1 MFVESTGN
9 AKSFT
14 AMLEQFKQ
22 HIAQKFPESFSG
34 KTLLAVSGGVDSM
47 VLLHLYHVLKLDFAV
62 AHCNFQ
68 LRGIESD
75 LDEKLVV
82 DFCRKHNILCFVE
95 RFDTMQFVESRK
107 VSIQIAARELR
118 YSWFKQI
125 CIDHDY
131 QFIATAH
138 HLDDQ
143 AETFLINF
151 TRGTGIDGLVGIP
164 EKNENIIRPLL
175 NFSREEILNY
185 ATQNGVAWREDQ
197 SNATTKYLRN
207 KMRHLVLPVLKEENT
222 EFLKSFQNTLNHLK
236 QTQLLANDAVTFFEN
251 ECVQIN
257 EDQLEIDLEKA
268 QNFNNNKIYLLQ
280 VLKRF
285 GFSSIDEI
293 EKICSSEAGKVLKND
308 QYTILKDRKKLI
320 VFEEKFISNSI
331 FYIKSKDDVL
341 NIPIFMNISEV
352 EKEEFNSDKSA
363 IFVNS
368 NLLKWPLVLRRRQ
381 TGDFFQ
387 PFGMSGIK
395 KVSKFFKDEKL
406 SKIQKENTWILEN
419 GDGKIIWIVGLRAD
433 DRFKI
438 TSNNQQNYKITLN
451 Q

>member
-1 MFVESTGN
+1 
-9 AKSFT
+9 
-14 AMLEQFKQ
+14 MLDQFKQ
-22 HIAQKFPESFSG
+22 HIAQKFTEIFNG

-47 VLLHLYHVLKLDFAV
+47 VLLHLYFALKLDFAV

-68 LRGIESD
+68 LRGTESD
-75 LDEKLVV
+75 LDEKLVA
-82 DFCRKHNILCFVE
+82 DFCIKNNIPFFVE
-95 RFDTMQFVESRK
+95 RFDTMQIVEARK

-118 YSWFKQI
+118 YNWFKQI
-125 CIDHDY
+125 CIDQNY

-175 NFSREEILNY
+175 SFSREDILKYAIENEI
-185 ATQNGVAWREDQ
+185 AWREDQ
-197 SNATTKYLRN
+197 SNASTKYLRN
-207 KMRHLVLPVLKEENT
+207 KMRHLVLPVLKEENA

-236 QTQLLANDAVTFFEN
+236 QAQLLANDAVAFFEKD
-251 ECVQIN
+251 CVKMID
-257 EDQLEIDLEKA
+257 DQLEIDLEKTE
-268 QNFNNNKIYLLQ
+268 NFNNKKHYLLQ
-280 VLKRF
+280 ILKRY

-293 EKICSSEAGKVLKND
+293 EKICISDAGKVLKND

-320 VFEEKFISNSI
+320 VFEEKSVLKHV

-341 NIPIFMNISEV
+341 NLPFLMNISEV
-352 EKEEFNSDKSA
+352 ETEEFNTDKRT

-368 NLLKWPLVLRRRQ
+368 YLLKWPLVLRRKK
-381 TGDFFQ
+381 TGDYFQ
-387 PFGMSGIK
+387 PFGMNGIK

-406 SKIQKENTWILEN
+406 SKIQKDNTWILEN

-438 TSNNQQNYKITLN
+438 TSNNQKNYKITLN

>member
-1 MFVESTGN
+1 
-9 AKSFT
+9 
-14 AMLEQFKQ
+14 MLDQFKQ
-22 HIAQKFPESFSG
+22 HIAQKFPEIFNG

-47 VLLHLYHVLKLDFAV
+47 VLLHLYFALKLDFAV

-68 LRGIESD
+68 LRGTESD
-75 LDEKLVV
+75 LDEKLVA
-82 DFCRKHNILCFVE
+82 DFCIKNNIPCFVE
-95 RFDTMQFVESRK
+95 RFDTMQIVEARK

-118 YSWFKQI
+118 YNWFKQI
-125 CIDHDY
+125 CIDQNY

-175 NFSREEILNY
+175 SFSREDILKYAIENEI
-185 ATQNGVAWREDQ
+185 AWREDQ
-197 SNATTKYLRN
+197 SNASTKYLRN
-207 KMRHLVLPVLKEENT
+207 KMRHLVLPVLKEENA

-236 QTQLLANDAVTFFEN
+236 QTQLLANDAVAFFEKD
-251 ECVQIN
+251 CVKMID
-257 EDQLEIDLEKA
+257 DQLEIDLEKA

-280 VLKRF
+280 VLKRY
-285 GFSSIDEI
+285 GFTSADEI
-293 EKICSSEAGKVLKND
+293 KKICSSEAGKVLKNE

-320 VFEEKFISNSI
+320 VFEEKSVLKHV

-341 NIPIFMNISEV
+341 NLPFLMNISEV
-352 EKEEFNSDKSA
+352 ETEEFNTDKRT

-368 NLLKWPLVLRRRQ
+368 NLLKWPLVLRRKK
-381 TGDFFQ
+381 TGDYFQ
-387 PFGMSGIK
+387 PFGMNGIK

-406 SKIQKENTWILEN
+406 SKIQKDNTWILEN

-438 TSNNQQNYKITLN
+438 TSNNQKNYKITLN

>member
-1 MFVESTGN
+1 
-9 AKSFT
+9 
-14 AMLEQFKQ
+14 MLNQFKQ
-22 HIAQKFPESFSG
+22 HITQKFPESVSG

-47 VLLHLYHVLKLDFAV
+47 VLLHLYQALKLDFAV

-68 LRGIESD
+68 LRGTESN

-82 DFCRKHNILCFVE
+82 YFCKKHDIPCFVE

-118 YSWFKQI
+118 YNWFKQI
-125 CIDHDY
+125 CADNDY

-143 AETFLINF
+143 VETFLINF

-175 NFSREEILNY
+175 IFSRDEILNY
-185 ATQNGVAWREDQ
+185 AAENGVEWREDQ

-222 EFLKSFQNTLNHLK
+222 EFLKSFQNTLHHLK
-236 QTQLLANDAVTFFEN
+236 QTQLLANDAVAFFEK
-251 ECVQIN
+251 ECAQMID
-257 EDQLEIDLEKA
+257 DQLEIDLDKA
-268 QNFNNNKIYLLQ
+268 QNFNNNKHYLLQ
-280 VLKRF
+280 VLKIY
-285 GFSSIDEI
+285 GFNSADEI
-293 EKICSSEAGKVLKND
+293 EKICLSDSGKVLKNNG
-308 QYTILKDRKKLI
+308 YTVLKDRNKLI
-320 VFEEKFISNSI
+320 VFEEKSVRDDL
-331 FYIKSKDDVL
+331 FYINTKTDVL
-341 NIPIFMNISEV
+341 SLPFFMNISEV
-352 EKEEFNSDKSA
+352 EKEEFNSDKST

-368 NLLKWPLVLRRRQ
+368 NLLKWPLVLRRKQ
-381 TGDFFQ
+381 TGDYFQ
-387 PFGMSGIK
+387 PFGMNGVK

-406 SKIQKENTWILEN
+406 SKIQKDNTWILEN

>member
-1 MFVESTGN
+1 
-9 AKSFT
+9 
-14 AMLEQFKQ
+14 MLDQFKQ
-22 HIAQKFPESFSG
+22 HIAQKFPEIFNG

-47 VLLHLYHVLKLDFAV
+47 VLLHLYFALKLDFAV

-68 LRGIESD
+68 LRGTESD
-75 LDEKLVV
+75 LDEKLVA
-82 DFCRKHNILCFVE
+82 DFCIKNNIPFFVE
-95 RFDTMQFVESRK
+95 RFDTMQIVEARK
-107 VSIQIAARELR
+107 LSIQIAARELR
-118 YSWFKQI
+118 YNWFKQI
-125 CIDHDY
+125 CIDQNY

-175 NFSREEILNY
+175 SFSREDILKYAIENEI
-185 ATQNGVAWREDQ
+185 AWREDQ
-197 SNATTKYLRN
+197 SNASTKYLRN
-207 KMRHLVLPVLKEENT
+207 KMRHLVLPVLKEENA

-236 QTQLLANDAVTFFEN
+236 QTQLLANDAVAFFEK
-251 ECVQIN
+251 ECVKMKDK
-257 EDQLEIDLEKA
+257 ELEIDLEKA

-280 VLKRF
+280 VLKRY
-285 GFSSIDEI
+285 GFTSADEI
-293 EKICSSEAGKVLKND
+293 KKICSSEAGKVLKND

-320 VFEEKFISNSI
+320 IFEEKSISNNI

-341 NIPIFMNISEV
+341 NLPLFMNISEV
-352 EKEEFNSDKSA
+352 ETEEFNTDKRT

-368 NLLKWPLVLRRRQ
+368 NLLKWPLVLRRKQ
-381 TGDFFQ
+381 TGDCFQ
-387 PFGMSGIK
+387 PFGMNGIK

-406 SKIQKENTWILEN
+406 SKIQKDNTWILEN

-438 TSNNQQNYKITLN
+438 TSNNQKNYKITLN

>member
-1 MFVESTGN
+1 MFVKSTSN

-14 AMLEQFKQ
+14 AMLNQFKQ
-22 HIAQKFPESFSG
+22 HIAQKFPESVSG

-47 VLLHLYHVLKLDFAV
+47 VLLHLYHALKLNFAV

-68 LRGIESD
+68 LRGTESD
-75 LDEKLVV
+75 LDEKLVF
-82 DFCRKHNILCFVE
+82 DFCKKNNIPCFIE

-118 YSWFKQI
+118 YHWFKQI
-125 CIDHDY
+125 CIDLNY

-175 NFSREEILNY
+175 NFSREKILNY
-185 ATQNGVAWREDQ
+185 ATENGVEWREDQ

-222 EFLKSFQNTLNHLK
+222 EFLKSFQNTLNNLK
-236 QTQLLANDAVTFFEN
+236 QTQLLANDAVAFFET

-257 EDQLEIDLEKA
+257 ENQLEINLDKA
-268 QNFNNNKIYLLQ
+268 QNFNNNKHYLLQ
-280 VLKRF
+280 VLKRY

-293 EKICSSEAGKVLKND
+293 EKICSSETGKVLKND

-320 VFEEKFISNSI
+320 VFEEKSVLNNI

-352 EKEEFNSDKSA
+352 EKDEFNSDKYT

-368 NLLKWPLVLRRRQ
+368 NLLKWPLVLRRKQ

-387 PFGMSGIK
+387 PFGMNGVK

-406 SKIQKENTWILEN
+406 SKIEKDNTWILEN

>member
-1 MFVESTGN
+1 
-9 AKSFT
+9 
-14 AMLEQFKQ
+14 MLDQFKQ
-22 HIAQKFPESFSG
+22 HIAHKFPELFSG

-47 VLLHLYHVLKLDFAV
+47 VLLHLYFALKLDFAV

-68 LRGIESD
+68 LRGTESD

-82 DFCRKHNILCFVE
+82 DFCTKNNIPCFVE

-118 YSWFKQI
+118 YNWFKQL
-125 CIDHDY
+125 CIENDY
-131 QFIATAH
+131 QLIATAH

-175 NFSREEILNY
+175 NFSREDILNY
-185 ATQNGVAWREDQ
+185 AIENGVEWREDQ
-197 SNATTKYLRN
+197 SNTTTKYLRN
-207 KMRHLVLPVLKEENT
+207 KMRHLVLPVLKEENHQ
-222 EFLKSFQNTLNHLK
+222 FLKSFQNTLHHLK
-236 QTQLLANDAVTFFEN
+236 QTQLLAADAFLFFKEK
-251 ECVQIN
+251 CVICEQ
-257 EDQLEIDLEKA
+257 DMVRIDLEQAAKF
-268 QNFNNNKIYLLQ
+268 QNKLHYLVQ
-280 VLKRF
+280 VLMPY
-285 GFSSIDEI
+285 GFHSLTEI
-293 EKICSSEAGKVLKND
+293 QKICKAHSGKILQNNSH
-308 QYTILKDRKKLI
+308 TILKNRNELI
-320 VFEEKFISNSI
+320 VFQQRESDSGVFFI
-331 FYIKSKDDVL
+331 KDKEDVL
-341 NIPIFMNISEV
+341 HLPIFMNILKIENN
-352 EKEEFNSDKSA
+352 EINTDKHT

-368 NLLKWPLVLRRRQ
+368 ELLKWPLVLRKKKA
-381 TGDFFQ
+381 TDVFQ
-387 PFGMSGIK
+387 PFGMNGMK

-406 SKIQKENTWILEN
+406 SQIEKDQVWILQN

-438 TSNNQQNYKITLN
+438 TNNIQQNYKITLN

>member
-1 MFVESTGN
+1 
-9 AKSFT
+9 
-14 AMLEQFKQ
+14 MLDQFKQ
-22 HIAQKFPESFSG
+22 HIAQKFPEIFNG

-47 VLLHLYHVLKLDFAV
+47 VLLHLYFALKLDFAV

-68 LRGIESD
+68 LRGTESD
-75 LDEKLVV
+75 LDEKLVA
-82 DFCRKHNILCFVE
+82 DFCIKNNIPFFVE
-95 RFDTMQFVESRK
+95 RFDTMQIVEARK
-107 VSIQIAARELR
+107 LSIQIAARELR
-118 YSWFKQI
+118 YNWFKQI
-125 CIDHDY
+125 CIDQNY

-175 NFSREEILNY
+175 SFSREDILKYAIENEI
-185 ATQNGVAWREDQ
+185 AWREDQ
-197 SNATTKYLRN
+197 SNASTKYLRN
-207 KMRHLVLPVLKEENT
+207 KMRHLVLPVLKEENA

-236 QTQLLANDAVTFFEN
+236 QAQLLANDAVAFFEKD
-251 ECVQIN
+251 CVKMID
-257 EDQLEIDLEKA
+257 DQLEIDLEKA

-280 VLKRF
+280 VLKRY
-285 GFSSIDEI
+285 GFTSADEI
-293 EKICSSEAGKVLKND
+293 KKICSSEAGKVLKND

-320 VFEEKFISNSI
+320 IFEEKSISNNI

-341 NIPIFMNISEV
+341 NLPLFMNISEV
-352 EKEEFNSDKSA
+352 ETEEFNTDKRT

-368 NLLKWPLVLRRRQ
+368 NLLKWPLVLRRKQ
-381 TGDFFQ
+381 TGDCFQ
-387 PFGMSGIK
+387 PFGMNGIK

-406 SKIQKENTWILEN
+406 SKIQKDNTWILEN

-438 TSNNQQNYKITLN
+438 TSNNQKNYKITLN

>member
-1 MFVESTGN
+1 MFVKSAGN

-14 AMLEQFKQ
+14 AMLDQFKQ
-22 HIAQKFPESFSG
+22 HIAQKFPEIFNG

-47 VLLHLYHVLKLDFAV
+47 VLLHLYFALKLDFAV

-68 LRGIESD
+68 LRGTESD
-75 LDEKLVV
+75 LDEKLVA
-82 DFCRKHNILCFVE
+82 DFCIKNNIPFFVE
-95 RFDTMQFVESRK
+95 RFDTMQFVENRK
-107 VSIQIAARELR
+107 TSIQIAARELR
-118 YSWFKQI
+118 YNWFKQI
-125 CIDHDY
+125 CIDQNY

-175 NFSREEILNY
+175 SFSREDILKYAIENEI
-185 ATQNGVAWREDQ
+185 AWREDQ
-197 SNATTKYLRN
+197 SNSSTKYLRN
-207 KMRHLVLPVLKEENT
+207 KMRHLVLPVLKEENA

-236 QTQLLANDAVTFFEN
+236 QTQLLANDAVAFFEK
-251 ECVQIN
+251 ECVKMKD
-257 EDQLEIDLEKA
+257 EELEIDLEKTE
-268 QNFNNNKIYLLQ
+268 NFNNKKHYLLQ
-280 VLKRF
+280 ILKRY

-293 EKICSSEAGKVLKND
+293 EKICISDAGKVLKNE

-320 VFEEKFISNSI
+320 VFEEKSVLKHV

-341 NIPIFMNISEV
+341 NLPFLMNISEV
-352 EKEEFNSDKSA
+352 ETEEFNTDKRT

-368 NLLKWPLVLRRRQ
+368 NLLKWPLVLRRKK
-381 TGDFFQ
+381 TGDYFQ
-387 PFGMSGIK
+387 PFGMNGIK

-406 SKIQKENTWILEN
+406 SKIQKDNTWILEN

-438 TSNNQQNYKITLN
+438 TSNNQKNYKITLN

>member
-1 MFVESTGN
+1 
-9 AKSFT
+9 
-14 AMLEQFKQ
+14 MLDQFKQ
-22 HIAQKFPESFSG
+22 HITQKFPESFSG

-47 VLLHLYHVLKLDFAV
+47 VLLHLYHALKLNFAV

-68 LRGIESD
+68 LRGTESD
-75 LDEKLVV
+75 LDEELVAT
-82 DFCRKHNILCFVE
+82 FCKNNNIPYFVE
-95 RFDTMQFVESRK
+95 RFDTMQIVETRK

-118 YSWFKQI
+118 YNWFNQI

-131 QFIATAH
+131 QFITTAH

-164 EKNENIIRPLL
+164 ERNENIIRPLL

-185 ATQNGVAWREDQ
+185 ATENEVEWREDQ

-222 EFLKSFQNTLNHLK
+222 EFLKSFHNTLHHLK
-236 QTQLLANDAVTFFEN
+236 QTQLLANDAVVFFEN
-251 ECVQIN
+251 ECVKMIN
-257 EDQLEIDLEKA
+257 DQLEIDLDKA
-268 QNFNNNKIYLLQ
+268 QNFNNYKHYLLQ
-280 VLKRF
+280 VLKRY
-285 GFSSIDEI
+285 GFNSINEI
-293 EKICSSEAGKVLKND
+293 EKICISEAGKVLKND
-308 QYTILKDRKKLI
+308 HYTILKDRNKLI
-320 VFEEKFISNSI
+320 VFEEKLVSSDL
-331 FYIKSKDDVL
+331 FYIKDKTDVL
-341 NIPIFMNISEV
+341 NLPFFMNILEV
-352 EKEEFNSDKSA
+352 EKEEFNTDKST

-368 NLLKWPLVLRRRQ
+368 NLLKWPLVLRRKQ
-381 TGDFFQ
+381 TGDYFQ

-419 GDGKIIWIVGLRAD
+419 DDGKIIWIVGLRAD

-438 TSNNQQNYKITLN
+438 TNNIQQNYKITLN

>member
-1 MFVESTGN
+1 
-9 AKSFT
+9 
-14 AMLEQFKQ
+14 MLDQFKQ
-22 HIAQKFPESFSG
+22 HIVQKFPEIFNG

-47 VLLHLYHVLKLDFAV
+47 VLLHLYFALKLDFAV

-68 LRGIESD
+68 LRGTESD
-75 LDEKLVV
+75 LDEKLVA
-82 DFCRKHNILCFVE
+82 DFCIKNNIPFFVE
-95 RFDTMQFVESRK
+95 RFDTMQIVEARK
-107 VSIQIAARELR
+107 LSIQIAARELR
-118 YSWFKQI
+118 YNWFKQI
-125 CIDHDY
+125 CIDQNY

-175 NFSREEILNY
+175 SFSREDILKYAIENEI
-185 ATQNGVAWREDQ
+185 AWREDQ
-197 SNATTKYLRN
+197 SNSSTKYLRN
-207 KMRHLVLPVLKEENT
+207 KMRHLVLPVLKEENA

-236 QTQLLANDAVTFFEN
+236 QAQLLANDAVAFFEKD
-251 ECVQIN
+251 CVKMID
-257 EDQLEIDLEKA
+257 DQLEIDLEKA

-280 VLKRF
+280 VLKRY
-285 GFSSIDEI
+285 GFTSADEI
-293 EKICSSEAGKVLKND
+293 KKICSSEAGKVLKND

-320 VFEEKFISNSI
+320 IFEEKSISNNI

-341 NIPIFMNISEV
+341 NLPLFMNISEV
-352 EKEEFNSDKSA
+352 ETEEFNTDKRT

-368 NLLKWPLVLRRRQ
+368 NLLKWPLVLRRKQ
-381 TGDFFQ
+381 TGDCFQ
-387 PFGMSGIK
+387 PFGMNGIK

-406 SKIQKENTWILEN
+406 SKIQKDNTWILEN

-438 TSNNQQNYKITLN
+438 TSNNQKNYKITLN

>member
-1 MFVESTGN
+1 MFVKSTSN

-14 AMLEQFKQ
+14 AMLNQFKQ
-22 HIAQKFPESFSG
+22 HIAQKFPESVSG

-47 VLLHLYHVLKLDFAV
+47 VLLHLYWALKLDFAV

-68 LRGIESD
+68 LRGTESD
-75 LDEKLVV
+75 LDEKVV
-82 DFCRKHNILCFVE
+82 ADFCKKHNIPCFVE
-95 RFDTMQFVESRK
+95 RFDTMQFVDSRK

-118 YSWFKQI
+118 YNWFKQI
-125 CIDHDY
+125 CTDNDY

-164 EKNENIIRPLL
+164 EKNENIIRPML

-185 ATQNGVAWREDQ
+185 ATENGVEWREDQ

-236 QTQLLANDAVTFFEN
+236 QTQLLANDAVAFFEK
-251 ECVQIN
+251 ECVQMIEN
-257 EDQLEIDLEKA
+257 KLEIDLDKA
-268 QNFNNNKIYLLQ
+268 QNFGNKKHYLLQ
-280 VLKRF
+280 VLKRY
-285 GFSSIDEI
+285 GFSSVDEI
-293 EKICSSEAGKVLKND
+293 EKICVSEAGKVLKND
-308 QYTILKDRKKLI
+308 NYTVLKDRNKLI
-320 VFEEKFISNSI
+320 VFKEKLVNKDL
-331 FYIKSKDDVL
+331 FYINSKSDVL
-341 NIPIFMNISEV
+341 SLPFFMNISEA
-352 EKEEFNSDKSA
+352 EKEEFNSDKCT

-368 NLLKWPLVLRRRQ
+368 NLLKWPLILRRKQ

-387 PFGMSGIK
+387 PFGMKGIK

-406 SKIQKENTWILEN
+406 SKIQKDNTWILEN

>member
-1 MFVESTGN
+1 
-9 AKSFT
+9 
-14 AMLEQFKQ
+14 MLNQFKQ
-22 HIAQKFPESFSG
+22 HIAQKFPELFSE

-47 VLLHLYHVLKLDFAV
+47 VLLHLYHALQLDFAV

-68 LRGIESD
+68 LRGMESD
-75 LDEKLVV
+75 LDEKLVA
-82 DFCRKHNILCFVE
+82 DFCKKHNIPCFIE
-95 RFDTMQFVESRK
+95 RFDTIQFVESRK

-118 YSWFKQI
+118 YNWFKQI
-125 CIDHDY
+125 CIDYDY

-175 NFSREEILNY
+175 NFSREEILKY
-185 ATQNGVAWREDQ
+185 AAENGVEWREDQ

-207 KMRHLVLPVLKEENT
+207 KMRHLVLTLLKEENT
-222 EFLKSFQNTLNHLK
+222 EFLKSFQNTLHHLK
-236 QTQLLANDAVTFFEN
+236 QTQLLANDSVVFFEK
-251 ECVQIN
+251 ECVKIID
-257 EDQLEIDLEKA
+257 DQLEIDLDKA
-268 QNFNNNKIYLLQ
+268 ENFSNKKYYLLQ
-280 VLKRF
+280 ILKRF

-293 EKICSSEAGKVLKND
+293 EKICLSDTGKVLKND
-308 QYTILKDRKKLI
+308 QYTILKDRNKLV
-320 VFEEKFISNSI
+320 VFKEKLLNDDV
-331 FYIKSKDDVL
+331 FYINSKAGVL
-341 NIPIFMNISEV
+341 NLPFFMNISEV
-352 EKEEFNSDKSA
+352 EKEEFNSDKCT

-368 NLLKWPLVLRRRQ
+368 NLLNWPLILRRAQ

-387 PFGMSGIK
+387 PFGMSGMK
-395 KVSKFFKDEKL
+395 KVSKFYKDEKL
-406 SKIQKENTWILEN
+406 SKIQKDNTWILEN

-438 TSNNQQNYKITLN
+438 TSNNQQNYKITLK

>member
-1 MFVESTGN
+1 
-9 AKSFT
+9 
-14 AMLEQFKQ
+14 MLDQFKQ
-22 HIAQKFPESFSG
+22 HIAQKFPEIFNG

-47 VLLHLYHVLKLDFAV
+47 VLLHLYFALKLDFAV

-68 LRGIESD
+68 LRGTQSD
-75 LDEKLVV
+75 LDEKLVA
-82 DFCRKHNILCFVE
+82 DFCIKNNIPFFVE
-95 RFDTMQFVESRK
+95 RFDTMQIVEARK
-107 VSIQIAARELR
+107 LSIQIAARELR
-118 YSWFKQI
+118 YNWFKQI
-125 CIDHDY
+125 CIDQNY

-175 NFSREEILNY
+175 SFSREDILKYAIENEI
-185 ATQNGVAWREDQ
+185 AWREDQ
-197 SNATTKYLRN
+197 SNASTKYLRN
-207 KMRHLVLPVLKEENT
+207 KMRHLVLPVLKEENA

-236 QTQLLANDAVTFFEN
+236 QTQLLANDAVAFFEK
-251 ECVQIN
+251 ECVKMKD
-257 EDQLEIDLEKA
+257 EELEIDLEKTE
-268 QNFNNNKIYLLQ
+268 NFNNKKHYLLQ
-280 VLKRF
+280 ILKRY

-293 EKICSSEAGKVLKND
+293 EKICISDAGKVLKND

-320 VFEEKFISNSI
+320 IFEEKSISNNI

-341 NIPIFMNISEV
+341 NLPFLMNISEV
-352 EKEEFNSDKSA
+352 ETEEFNTDKRT

-368 NLLKWPLVLRRRQ
+368 NLLKWPLVLRRKQ
-381 TGDFFQ
+381 TGDCFQ
-387 PFGMSGIK
+387 PFGMNGIK

-406 SKIQKENTWILEN
+406 SKIQKYNTWILEN

-438 TSNNQQNYKITLN
+438 TSNNQKNYKITLN

>member
-1 MFVESTGN
+1 
-9 AKSFT
+9 
-14 AMLEQFKQ
+14 MLDQFKQ

-47 VLLHLYHVLKLDFAV
+47 VLLHLYFALKLDFAV

-68 LRGIESD
+68 LRGTESD
-75 LDEKLVV
+75 LDEKLVA
-82 DFCRKHNILCFVE
+82 DFCIKNNIPFFVE
-95 RFDTMQFVESRK
+95 RFDTMQIVEARK
-107 VSIQIAARELR
+107 LSIQIAARELR
-118 YSWFKQI
+118 YNWFKQI
-125 CIDHDY
+125 CIDQNY

-175 NFSREEILNY
+175 SFSREDILKYAIENEI
-185 ATQNGVAWREDQ
+185 AWREDQ
-197 SNATTKYLRN
+197 SNASTKYLRN
-207 KMRHLVLPVLKEENT
+207 KMRHLVLPVLKEENA

-236 QTQLLANDAVTFFEN
+236 QTQLLANDAVAFFEKD
-251 ECVQIN
+251 CVKMID
-257 EDQLEIDLEKA
+257 DQLEIDLEKT

-280 VLKRF
+280 VLKRY
-285 GFSSIDEI
+285 GFTSADEI
-293 EKICSSEAGKVLKND
+293 KKICSSEAGKVLKND

-320 VFEEKFISNSI
+320 IFEEKSISNNI

-341 NIPIFMNISEV
+341 NLPLFMNISEL
-352 EKEEFNSDKSA
+352 ETEEFNTDKRT

-368 NLLKWPLVLRRRQ
+368 NLLKWPLVLRRKQ
-381 TGDFFQ
+381 TGDCFQ
-387 PFGMSGIK
+387 PFGMNGIK

-406 SKIQKENTWILEN
+406 SKIQKDNTWILEN

-438 TSNNQQNYKITLN
+438 TSNNQKNYKITLN

>member
-1 MFVESTGN
+1 
-9 AKSFT
+9 
-14 AMLEQFKQ
+14 MLDQFKQ
-22 HIAQKFPESFSG
+22 HIVQKFPESVSG

-47 VLLHLYHVLKLDFAV
+47 VLLHLYHALKLDFAV

-68 LRGIESD
+68 LRGSESD
-75 LDEKLVV
+75 LDEKLVT
-82 DFCRKHNILCFVE
+82 DFCRKHNIPYFVE

-118 YSWFKQI
+118 YNWFKQI
-125 CIDHDY
+125 CADNDY

-175 NFSREEILNY
+175 NFSREKILNY
-185 ATQNGVAWREDQ
+185 ATENGVEWREDQ

-207 KMRHLVLPVLKEENT
+207 KMRHLLLPVLKEENT

-236 QTQLLANDAVTFFEN
+236 QTQLLANDAVAFFEK
-251 ECVQIN
+251 ECVQMN
-257 EDQLEIDLEKA
+257 EGQLEINLDNA
-268 QNFNNNKIYLLQ
+268 QDFSNKKHYLLQ
-280 VLKRF
+280 VLKRY
-285 GFSSIDEI
+285 GFTSADEI
-293 EKICSSEAGKVLKND
+293 EKICLSEAGKVLKND
-308 QYTILKDRKKLI
+308 DCTVLKDRNKLI
-320 VFEEKFISNSI
+320 VFKEKSVNDDL
-331 FYIKSKDDVL
+331 FYINSKSDVL
-341 NIPIFMNISEV
+341 NLPFFMNISEV
-352 EKEEFNSDKSA
+352 EKEEFNSDKCT

-368 NLLKWPLVLRRRQ
+368 NLLKWPLVLRRKQ

-387 PFGMSGIK
+387 PFGMNGIK

-406 SKIQKENTWILEN
+406 SKIQKDNTWILEN
-419 GDGKIIWIVGLRAD
+419 GDGKIIWIVGSRAD
-433 DRFKI
+433 NRFKI

>member
-14 AMLEQFKQ
+14 AMLNQFKQ

-47 VLLHLYHVLKLDFAV
+47 VLLHLYHVLKLNFAV

-68 LRGIESD
+68 LRGSESD
-75 LDEKLVV
+75 LDEKLVT
-82 DFCRKHNILCFVE
+82 DFCKKHNIPFFVE
-95 RFDTMQFVESRK
+95 RFDTMQIVESRK

-118 YSWFKQI
+118 YNWFKQI
-125 CIDHDY
+125 CADNNY

-175 NFSREEILNY
+175 IFSREQILNY
-185 ATQNGVAWREDQ
+185 ANENGIEWREDQ

-207 KMRHLVLPVLKEENT
+207 KMRHLVLPVLIEENT
-222 EFLKSFQNTLNHLK
+222 EFLKSFKNTLQHLK

-257 EDQLEIDLEKA
+257 EDQLEINLEKT
-268 QNFNNNKIYLLQ
+268 QNFNNNKHYLLQ
-280 VLKRF
+280 VLKRY
-285 GFSSIDEI
+285 GFTSADEI

-320 VFEEKFISNSI
+320 VFEEKSVSNNI

-352 EKEEFNSDKSA
+352 EKEGFNSDKCT

-368 NLLKWPLVLRRRQ
+368 NLLKWPLKLRRKQ
-381 TGDFFQ
+381 TGDYFQ
-387 PFGMSGIK
+387 PFGMNGIK

-406 SKIQKENTWILEN
+406 SKIQKDNMWILEN
-419 GDGKIIWIVGLRAD
+419 GDGKIIWIVGMRAD

>member
-1 MFVESTGN
+1 
-9 AKSFT
+9 
-14 AMLEQFKQ
+14 MLDQFKQ
-22 HIAQKFPESFSG
+22 HIAQKFPEIFNG

-47 VLLHLYHVLKLDFAV
+47 VLLHLYFALKLDFAV

-68 LRGIESD
+68 LRGTESD
-75 LDEKLVV
+75 LDEKLVA
-82 DFCRKHNILCFVE
+82 DFCIKNNIPFFVE
-95 RFDTMQFVESRK
+95 RFDTMQIVEARK
-107 VSIQIAARELR
+107 LSIQIAARELR
-118 YSWFKQI
+118 YNWFKQI
-125 CIDHDY
+125 CIDQNY

-175 NFSREEILNY
+175 SFSREDILKYAIENEI
-185 ATQNGVAWREDQ
+185 AWREDQ
-197 SNATTKYLRN
+197 SNASTKYLRN
-207 KMRHLVLPVLKEENT
+207 KMRHLVLPVLKEENA

-236 QTQLLANDAVTFFEN
+236 QTQLLANDAVAFFEKD
-251 ECVQIN
+251 CVKMID
-257 EDQLEIDLEKA
+257 DQLEIDLEKA

-280 VLKRF
+280 VLKRY
-285 GFSSIDEI
+285 GFTSADEI
-293 EKICSSEAGKVLKND
+293 KKICSSEAGKVLKND

-320 VFEEKFISNSI
+320 IFEEKSISNNI

-341 NIPIFMNISEV
+341 NLPLFMNISEV
-352 EKEEFNSDKSA
+352 ETEEFNTDKRT

-368 NLLKWPLVLRRRQ
+368 NLLKWPLVLRRKQ
-381 TGDFFQ
+381 TGDCFQ
-387 PFGMSGIK
+387 PFGMNGIK

-406 SKIQKENTWILEN
+406 SKIQKDNTWILEN

>member
-1 MFVESTGN
+1 
-9 AKSFT
+9 
-14 AMLEQFKQ
+14 MLDQFKQ
-22 HIAQKFPESFSG
+22 HIAQKFPESVSG

-47 VLLHLYHVLKLDFAV
+47 VLLHLYFALKLDFAV

-68 LRGIESD
+68 LRGTESD
-75 LDEKLVV
+75 LDEKLVA
-82 DFCRKHNILCFVE
+82 DFCIKNNIPFFVE
-95 RFDTMQFVESRK
+95 RFDTMQIVEARK
-107 VSIQIAARELR
+107 LSIQIAARELR
-118 YSWFKQI
+118 YNWFKQI
-125 CIDHDY
+125 CIDQNY

-175 NFSREEILNY
+175 SFSREDILKYAIENEI
-185 ATQNGVAWREDQ
+185 AWREDQ
-197 SNATTKYLRN
+197 SNASTKYLRN
-207 KMRHLVLPVLKEENT
+207 KMRHMVLPVLKEENA

-236 QTQLLANDAVTFFEN
+236 QTQLLANDAVAFFEKD
-251 ECVQIN
+251 CVKMID
-257 EDQLEIDLEKA
+257 DQLEIDLEKA

-280 VLKRF
+280 VLKRY
-285 GFSSIDEI
+285 GFTSADEI
-293 EKICSSEAGKVLKND
+293 KKICSSEAGKVLKND

-320 VFEEKFISNSI
+320 IFEEKSVLKHV

-341 NIPIFMNISEV
+341 NLPLFMNISEV
-352 EKEEFNSDKSA
+352 ETEEFNTDKRT

-368 NLLKWPLVLRRRQ
+368 NLLKWPLVLRRKK
-381 TGDFFQ
+381 TGDYFQ
-387 PFGMSGIK
+387 PFGMNGIK

-406 SKIQKENTWILEN
+406 SKIQKDNTWILEN

-438 TSNNQQNYKITLN
+438 TSNNQKKYKITLN

>member
-1 MFVESTGN
+1 
-9 AKSFT
+9 
-14 AMLEQFKQ
+14 MLDQFKQ
-22 HIAQKFPESFSG
+22 HIAQKFPEIFNG

-47 VLLHLYHVLKLDFAV
+47 VLLHLYFALKLDFAV

-68 LRGIESD
+68 LRGTESD
-75 LDEKLVV
+75 LDEKLVI
-82 DFCRKHNILCFVE
+82 DFCQKNNIPCFVE
-95 RFDTMQFVESRK
+95 RFDTMQFVENRK
-107 VSIQIAARELR
+107 TSIQIAARELR
-118 YSWFKQI
+118 YNWFKQI
-125 CIDHDY
+125 CIDQNY

-175 NFSREEILNY
+175 SFSREDILKYAIENEI
-185 ATQNGVAWREDQ
+185 AWREDQ
-197 SNATTKYLRN
+197 SNASTKYLRN
-207 KMRHLVLPVLKEENT
+207 KMRHLVLPVLKEENA

-236 QTQLLANDAVTFFEN
+236 QTQLLANDAVAFFEK
-251 ECVQIN
+251 ECVKMKDK
-257 EDQLEIDLEKA
+257 ELEIDLEKTE
-268 QNFNNNKIYLLQ
+268 NFNNKKHYLLQ
-280 VLKRF
+280 ILKRY

-293 EKICSSEAGKVLKND
+293 EKICISDAGKVLKNE

-320 VFEEKFISNSI
+320 VFEEKSVLKHV

-341 NIPIFMNISEV
+341 NLPLFINISEV
-352 EKEEFNSDKSA
+352 ETEEFNTDKRT

-368 NLLKWPLVLRRRQ
+368 NLLKWPLVLRRKK
-381 TGDFFQ
+381 TGDYFQ
-387 PFGMSGIK
+387 PFGMNGIK

-406 SKIQKENTWILEN
+406 SKIQKDNTWILEN

-438 TSNNQQNYKITLN
+438 TSNNQKNYKITLN

>member
-1 MFVESTGN
+1 
-9 AKSFT
+9 
-14 AMLEQFKQ
+14 MLDQIKQ
-22 HIAQKFPESFSG
+22 HIAQKFPEIFNG

-47 VLLHLYHVLKLDFAV
+47 VLLHLYFALKLDFAV

-68 LRGIESD
+68 LRGTESD
-75 LDEKLVV
+75 LDEKLVA
-82 DFCRKHNILCFVE
+82 DFCIKNNIPFFVE
-95 RFDTMQFVESRK
+95 RFDTMQIVEARK
-107 VSIQIAARELR
+107 LSIQIAARELR
-118 YSWFKQI
+118 YNWFKQI
-125 CIDHDY
+125 CIDQNY

-175 NFSREEILNY
+175 SFSREDILKY
-185 ATQNGVAWREDQ
+185 AIENEMAWREDQ
-197 SNATTKYLRN
+197 SNASTKYLRN
-207 KMRHLVLPVLKEENT
+207 KMRHLVLPVLKEENA

-236 QTQLLANDAVTFFEN
+236 QTQLLANDAVAFFEK
-251 ECVQIN
+251 ECVKMKD
-257 EDQLEIDLEKA
+257 EELEIDLEKTE
-268 QNFNNNKIYLLQ
+268 NFNNNKIYLLQ
-280 VLKRF
+280 VLKRY
-285 GFSSIDEI
+285 GFTSADEI
-293 EKICSSEAGKVLKND
+293 KKICSSEAGKVLKND

-320 VFEEKFISNSI
+320 IFEEKSISNNI

-341 NIPIFMNISEV
+341 NLPLFMNISEV
-352 EKEEFNSDKSA
+352 ETEEFNTDKRT

-368 NLLKWPLVLRRRQ
+368 NLLKWPLVLRRKQ
-381 TGDFFQ
+381 TGDCFQ
-387 PFGMSGIK
+387 PFGMNGIK

-406 SKIQKENTWILEN
+406 SKIQKDNTWILEN

-438 TSNNQQNYKITLN
+438 TSNNQKNYKITLN

>member
-1 MFVESTGN
+1 
-9 AKSFT
+9 
-14 AMLEQFKQ
+14 MLDQFKQ
-22 HIAQKFPESFSG
+22 HIAQKFPEIFNG

-47 VLLHLYHVLKLDFAV
+47 VLLHLYFALKLDFAV

-68 LRGIESD
+68 LRGTESD
-75 LDEKLVV
+75 LDEKLVA
-82 DFCRKHNILCFVE
+82 DFCIKNNIPFFVE
-95 RFDTMQFVESRK
+95 RFDTMQIVEARK
-107 VSIQIAARELR
+107 LSIQIAARELR
-118 YSWFKQI
+118 YNWFKQI
-125 CIDHDY
+125 CIDQNY

-175 NFSREEILNY
+175 SFSREDILKYAIENEI
-185 ATQNGVAWREDQ
+185 AWREDQ
-197 SNATTKYLRN
+197 SNASTKYLRN
-207 KMRHLVLPVLKEENT
+207 KMRHLVLPVLKEENA

-236 QTQLLANDAVTFFEN
+236 QTQLLANDAVAFFEK
-251 ECVQIN
+251 ECVKMKD
-257 EDQLEIDLEKA
+257 EQLEIDLEKIE
-268 QNFNNNKIYLLQ
+268 NFNNKKHYLLQ
-280 VLKRF
+280 ILKRY

-293 EKICSSEAGKVLKND
+293 EKICISDAGKVLKNE

-320 VFEEKFISNSI
+320 VFEEKSVLKHV

-341 NIPIFMNISEV
+341 SLPFLMNISEV
-352 EKEEFNSDKSA
+352 ETEEFNTDKRT

-368 NLLKWPLVLRRRQ
+368 NLLKWPLVLRRKK
-381 TGDFFQ
+381 TGDYFQ
-387 PFGMSGIK
+387 PFGMNGIK

-406 SKIQKENTWILEN
+406 SKIQKDNTWILEN

-438 TSNNQQNYKITLN
+438 TSNNQKNYKITLN

>member
-1 MFVESTGN
+1 MFIESAGN

-14 AMLEQFKQ
+14 AMLDQFRK
-22 HIAQKFPESFSG
+22 HITQKFPESFCG

-47 VLLHLYHVLKLDFAV
+47 VLLHLYNALKLDFAV

-68 LRGIESD
+68 LRGNESD
-75 LDEKLVV
+75 LDEKLVE
-82 DFCRKHNILCFVE
+82 DFCQNNNISFFVE
-95 RFDTMQFVESRK
+95 RFDTMQIVENRK
-107 VSIQIAARELR
+107 ISIQIAARKLR

-125 CIDHDY
+125 CTDFNY

-175 NFSREEILNY
+175 SFSREEILNY
-185 ATQNGVAWREDQ
+185 ATDNEVEWREDA

-207 KMRHLVLPVLKEENT
+207 KMRHLVLPVLKEENV
-222 EFLKSFQNTLNHLK
+222 EFLKSFINTLNNLK
-236 QTQLLANDAVTFFEN
+236 HTQFLANEAVAFFEK
-251 ECVQIN
+251 ECVKKMD
-257 EDQLEIDLEKA
+257 DQLKIDLEKA
-268 QNFNNNKIYLLQ
+268 FNFKNYLHYLLE
-280 VLKRF
+280 VLKPY
-285 GFSSIDEI
+285 GFSSVGEI
-293 EKICSSEAGKVLKND
+293 KKICNSDSGKVLKND
-308 QYTILKDRKKLI
+308 GFTILKNRKELI
-320 VFEEKFISNSI
+320 VFKEKKADNDF
-331 FYIKSKDDVL
+331 FCIKSKTDVSDL
-341 NIPIFMNISEV
+341 PFFMKITEI
-352 EKEEFNSDKSA
+352 EKEEFNADIST

-368 NLLKWPLVLRRRQ
+368 DLLQWPLVLRRKK

-387 PFGMSGIK
+387 PFGMKGMK

-406 SKIQKENTWILEN
+406 SKLQKDNMWILEN
-419 GDGKIIWIVGLRAD
+419 GDGTIIWIVGLRAD

-438 TSNNQQNYKITLN
+438 TNTNQKNYKITLN

>member
-1 MFVESTGN
+1 
-9 AKSFT
+9 
-14 AMLEQFKQ
+14 MLNQFKQ
-22 HIAQKFPESFSG
+22 HIAQKFPESVSG
-34 KTLLAVSGGVDSM
+34 KSLLAVSGGVDSM
-47 VLLHLYHVLKLDFAV
+47 VLLHLYHALKLDFAV

-68 LRGIESD
+68 LRGTESN
-75 LDEKLVV
+75 LDEKLVA
-82 DFCRKHNILCFVE
+82 DFCKKHNISCFVE

-107 VSIQIAARELR
+107 ISVQIAARELR
-118 YSWFKQI
+118 YNWFKQI
-125 CIDHDY
+125 CADNDY

-185 ATQNGVAWREDQ
+185 ATENGVAWREDQ

-222 EFLKSFQNTLNHLK
+222 EFLKSFQNTLHHLK
-236 QTQLLANDAVTFFEN
+236 QTQILANDAVVFFEK
-251 ECVQIN
+251 ECVKMID
-257 EDQLEIDLEKA
+257 DQLEIDLDKA
-268 QNFNNNKIYLLQ
+268 QDFSNKKHYLLQ
-280 VLKRF
+280 VLKRY
-285 GFSSIDEI
+285 GFTSADEI
-293 EKICSSEAGKVLKND
+293 EKICLSDSGKVLKND
-308 QYTILKDRKKLI
+308 DL
-320 VFEEKFISNSI
+320 
-331 FYIKSKDDVL
+331 FYINSKSDVL
-341 NIPIFMNISEV
+341 NLPFFMNISEV
-352 EKEEFNSDKSA
+352 EKEEFNSDKCT

-368 NLLKWPLVLRRRQ
+368 NLLKWPLILRRKQ

-387 PFGMSGIK
+387 PFGMKGIK

-406 SKIQKENTWILEN
+406 SKIQKDNTWILEN
-419 GDGKIIWIVGLRAD
+419 GDGEIIRIVGLRTD

>member
-1 MFVESTGN
+1 
-9 AKSFT
+9 
-14 AMLEQFKQ
+14 MLDQFKQ
-22 HIAQKFPESFSG
+22 HIAQKFPEIFNG

-47 VLLHLYHVLKLDFAV
+47 VLLHLYFALKLDFAV

-68 LRGIESD
+68 LRGTESD
-75 LDEKLVV
+75 LDEKLVA
-82 DFCRKHNILCFVE
+82 DFCIKNNIPFFVE
-95 RFDTMQFVESRK
+95 RFDTMQFVENRK
-107 VSIQIAARELR
+107 TSIQIAARELR
-118 YSWFKQI
+118 YNWFKQI
-125 CIDHDY
+125 CIKNDY

-175 NFSREEILNY
+175 SFSREDILKYAIENEI
-185 ATQNGVAWREDQ
+185 AWREDQ
-197 SNATTKYLRN
+197 SNASTKYLRN
-207 KMRHLVLPVLKEENT
+207 KMRHLVLPVLKEENA

-236 QTQLLANDAVTFFEN
+236 QTQLLANDAVAFFEK
-251 ECVQIN
+251 ECVKMKDK
-257 EDQLEIDLEKA
+257 ELEIDLEKTE
-268 QNFNNNKIYLLQ
+268 NFNNKKHYLLQ
-280 VLKRF
+280 ILKRY

-293 EKICSSEAGKVLKND
+293 EKICISDAGKVLKND

-320 VFEEKFISNSI
+320 IFEEKSVLKHV

-341 NIPIFMNISEV
+341 NLPFLMNISEV
-352 EKEEFNSDKSA
+352 ETEEFNTDKRT

-368 NLLKWPLVLRRRQ
+368 NLLKWPLVLRRKK
-381 TGDFFQ
+381 TGDYFQ
-387 PFGMSGIK
+387 PFGMNGIK

-406 SKIQKENTWILEN
+406 SKIQKDNTWILEN

-438 TSNNQQNYKITLN
+438 TSNNQKNYKITLN

>member
-1 MFVESTGN
+1 MFVKSAGN

-14 AMLEQFKQ
+14 AMLDQFKQ
-22 HIAQKFPESFSG
+22 HIAQKFPEIFNG

-47 VLLHLYHVLKLDFAV
+47 VLLHLYFALKLDFAV

-68 LRGIESD
+68 LRGTESD
-75 LDEKLVV
+75 LDEKLVA
-82 DFCRKHNILCFVE
+82 DFCIKNNIPCFVE
-95 RFDTMQFVESRK
+95 RFDTMQIVEARK

-118 YSWFKQI
+118 YNWFKQI
-125 CIDHDY
+125 CIDQNY

-175 NFSREEILNY
+175 SFSREDILKYAIENEI
-185 ATQNGVAWREDQ
+185 AWREDQ
-197 SNATTKYLRN
+197 SNASTKYLRN
-207 KMRHLVLPVLKEENT
+207 KMRHLVLPVLKEENA
-222 EFLKSFQNTLNHLK
+222 EFLKSFQNTLHHLK
-236 QTQLLANDAVTFFEN
+236 QTQFLANDAVAFFEK
-251 ECVQIN
+251 ECVKMKDK
-257 EDQLEIDLEKA
+257 ELEIDLEKTE
-268 QNFNNNKIYLLQ
+268 NFNNKKHYLLQ
-280 VLKRF
+280 ILKRY

-293 EKICSSEAGKVLKND
+293 EKICISDAGKVLKNE

-320 VFEEKFISNSI
+320 IFEEKSVLKHV

-341 NIPIFMNISEV
+341 NLPFLMNISEV
-352 EKEEFNSDKSA
+352 ETEEFNTDKRT

-368 NLLKWPLVLRRRQ
+368 NLLKWPLVLRRKK
-381 TGDFFQ
+381 TGDYFQ
-387 PFGMSGIK
+387 PFGMNGIK

-406 SKIQKENTWILEN
+406 SKIQKDNTWILEN

-438 TSNNQQNYKITLN
+438 TSNNQKNYKITLN

>member
-1 MFVESTGN
+1 
-9 AKSFT
+9 
-14 AMLEQFKQ
+14 MLDQFKQ
-22 HIAQKFPESFSG
+22 HIAQKFTEIFNG

-47 VLLHLYHVLKLDFAV
+47 VLLHLYFALKLDFAV

-68 LRGIESD
+68 LRGTESD
-75 LDEKLVV
+75 LDEKLVA
-82 DFCRKHNILCFVE
+82 DFCIKNNIPFFVE
-95 RFDTMQFVESRK
+95 RFDTMQIVEARK
-107 VSIQIAARELR
+107 LSIQIAARELR
-118 YSWFKQI
+118 YNWFKQI
-125 CIDHDY
+125 CIDQNY

-175 NFSREEILNY
+175 SFSREDILKYAIENEI
-185 ATQNGVAWREDQ
+185 AWREDQ
-197 SNATTKYLRN
+197 SNASTKYLRN
-207 KMRHLVLPVLKEENT
+207 KMRHLVLPVLKEENA

-236 QTQLLANDAVTFFEN
+236 QAQLLANDAVAFFEKD
-251 ECVQIN
+251 CVKMID
-257 EDQLEIDLEKA
+257 DQLEIDLEKTE
-268 QNFNNNKIYLLQ
+268 NFNNKKHYLLQ
-280 VLKRF
+280 ILKRY

-293 EKICSSEAGKVLKND
+293 EKICISDAGKVLKND

-320 VFEEKFISNSI
+320 VFEEKSVLKHV

-341 NIPIFMNISEV
+341 NLPFLMNISEV
-352 EKEEFNSDKSA
+352 ETEEFNTDKRT

-368 NLLKWPLVLRRRQ
+368 YLLKWPLVLRRKK
-381 TGDFFQ
+381 TGDYFQ
-387 PFGMSGIK
+387 PFGMNGIK

-406 SKIQKENTWILEN
+406 SKIQKDNTWILEN

-438 TSNNQQNYKITLN
+438 TSNNQKNYKITLN

>member
-1 MFVESTGN
+1 
-9 AKSFT
+9 
-14 AMLEQFKQ
+14 MLDQFKQ
-22 HIAQKFPESFSG
+22 HIAQKFTEIFNG

-47 VLLHLYHVLKLDFAV
+47 VLLHLYFALKLDFAV

-68 LRGIESD
+68 LRGTESD
-75 LDEKLVV
+75 LDEKLVA
-82 DFCRKHNILCFVE
+82 DFCIKNNIPFFVE
-95 RFDTMQFVESRK
+95 RFDTMQIVEARK
-107 VSIQIAARELR
+107 LSIQIAARELR
-118 YSWFKQI
+118 YNWFKQI
-125 CIDHDY
+125 CIDQNY

-175 NFSREEILNY
+175 SFSREDILKY
-185 ATQNGVAWREDQ
+185 AIENEMAWREDQ
-197 SNATTKYLRN
+197 SNASTKYLRN
-207 KMRHLVLPVLKEENT
+207 KMRHLVLPVLKEENA

-236 QTQLLANDAVTFFEN
+236 QAQLLANDAVAFFEKD
-251 ECVQIN
+251 CVKMID
-257 EDQLEIDLEKA
+257 DQLEIDLEKTE
-268 QNFNNNKIYLLQ
+268 NFNNKKHYLLQ
-280 VLKRF
+280 ILKRY

-293 EKICSSEAGKVLKND
+293 EKICISDAGKVLKND

-320 VFEEKFISNSI
+320 VFEEKSVLKHV

-341 NIPIFMNISEV
+341 NLPFLMNISEV
-352 EKEEFNSDKSA
+352 ETEEFNTDKRT

-368 NLLKWPLVLRRRQ
+368 NLLKWPLVLRRKK
-381 TGDFFQ
+381 TGDYFQ
-387 PFGMSGIK
+387 PFGMNGIK

-406 SKIQKENTWILEN
+406 SKIQKDNTWILEN

-438 TSNNQQNYKITLN
+438 TSNNQKNYKITLN